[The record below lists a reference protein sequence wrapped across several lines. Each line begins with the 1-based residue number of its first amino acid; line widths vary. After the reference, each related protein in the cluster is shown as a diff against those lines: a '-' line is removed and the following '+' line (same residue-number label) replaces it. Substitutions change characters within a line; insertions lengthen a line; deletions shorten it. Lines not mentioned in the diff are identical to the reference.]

1 MTAVDRTAWSAP
13 AAAQH
18 RRGLMLVAGAAII
31 WSSGGA
37 IARMIEAD
45 PWTTIFWRSTF
56 ACLALLLYLAVRD
69 RGRLLETFRG
79 LGLPGLV
86 LALCFATAS
95 TSFVVALSMTT
106 VANILLIQATAPFI
120 AALLG
125 WILMRERVRRR
136 SWLAMVA
143 ALAGIAIMVWDSLS
157 RGSVPGTLLSLLIG
171 VAFAGA
177 IVTTRRHRDIRMT
190 PAACLATAITALVAL
205 PWAAPLAVSAS
216 DLGYAAL
223 FGAAQLA
230 LGLILFTNG
239 ARLVPAAEAALIS
252 VLETILGPIWVWL
265 AFAENPGPWV
275 VLGGAIV
282 IAALV
287 IHTLV
292 DLRQGRAVPPAV

>member
-1 MTAVDRTAWSAP
+1 MTAVDRTAWSAS
-13 AAAQH
+13 AAVQH
-18 RRGLMLVAGAAII
+18 RRGLLLVAGAAIV

-45 PWTTIFWRSTF
+45 PWTTIFWRSAF
-56 ACLALLLYLAVRD
+56 ACLALLLYLVVRD

-95 TSFVVALSMTT
+95 TSFVVALSLTT

-136 SWLAMVA
+136 SWLAMFA
-143 ALAGIAIMVWDSLS
+143 ALVGIAIMVWDSLS
-157 RGSVPGTLLSLLIG
+157 RGSVPGTLLSILIG
-171 VAFAGA
+171 ISFAGA

-190 PAACLATAITALVAL
+190 PAACLATAITALAAL
-205 PWAAPLAVSAS
+205 AWGTPLAVSAA
-216 DLGYAAL
+216 DLGYTAL
-223 FGAAQLA
+223 FGAGQLA

-239 ARLVPAAEAALIS
+239 ARLVPAAQAALMS

-275 VLGGAIV
+275 LLGGAIV
-282 IAALV
+282 VVALV

-292 DLRQGRAVPPAV
+292 DLRLSRAVPPAV